1 MPCKPPAWDDFGQT
15 FEAVRQ
21 YDGPAEVWYYM
32 IDGRQERIRLRECRP
47 TDSTDELRREIEA
60 HIANNARRLA

>member
-1 MPCKPPAWDDFGQT
+1 MPCKPPAWEDFGQT

-47 TDSTDELRREIEA
+47 TDSTEQVRQEIEA
-60 HIANNARRLA
+60 HIAAHARKFK